1 MQYLITVEHREVRGK
16 RNSGRR
22 CIIDTEIYVR
32 EYYIIAVLEYIREN
46 EKRERERGEKRQR
59 NAENYQVDESTKDT
73 DLCSID

>member
-1 MQYLITVEHREVRGK
+1 MQYLITVEHREVHGK
-16 RNSGRR
+16 TNSGRR

-32 EYYIIAVLEYIREN
+32 KYYIIAVLEYIRES
-46 EKRERERGEKRQR
+46 ETKRERGGKRQR